1 MNEKNKVG
9 IDIKKEFHLGLS
21 FHQNGKLK
29 DAKLTYKK
37 ILSVEPNHFDT
48 LHLIGMVENQFGNYQ
63 KAIQYLHK
71 ALLINQNVDFVFNN
85 LGEIFLGISDYKSAL
100 SNFNKAIDLN
110 ENYEKA
116 HFNKAE
122 TFRRQEL
129 YKKSLESYD
138 RCLQI
143 NSHNLD
149 AHINKGVSLFKIEQ
163 FKKAILSLDSA
174 LKLNPKNFYAIANK
188 AQCFFKLED
197 YKNAIDVNDILIHN
211 YKDNFLG
218 YFQNSK
224 IFMKLNDYNKA
235 LNNIDIAIRL
245 NPQNHEVYALKASIL
260 TKLKLYNE
268 AITYYD
274 KTILLKKD
282 HYQTYNDK
290 GNIFFLKNNFDEAII
305 YYKQAL
311 NINNNYSTAYY
322 NLGKAYLSMGK
333 LDASL
338 EQFTLAVKKK
348 PDFIECFN
356 YIGIVFRELKKYDKA
371 YFYFKQALM
380 SDPNNNT
387 YLSNLIFLQMNL
399 NHWPFEIDAKK
410 ETIFDYCIQKK
421 INIPFVSI
429 VSCDDQKLHHKIAQ
443 NYTKKMLTSE
453 SVINHKFNQ
462 KNHEKFKIGYF
473 SSDFTTHP
481 VSQLLVELIETHDR
495 GRFEIIAFSLKK
507 RNNKDPL
514 KRRLLSSF
522 DKFIEVENLETKE
535 IVNISRNIPL
545 DIAVDLNGH
554 TKFARTEIFLKRAA
568 PIQINF
574 LGYPGTMGTNL
585 YDYIIADEIVLP
597 PKNQKFYEEKVV
609 YLPHSYQVNPSKR
622 EISNKIFKKTELG
635 LPEKG
640 FIFCCFNN
648 NYKILPKTFKIWMKI
663 LKNVKNS
670 VLWLQ
675 QTNDVSKTNLYE
687 EANKAGIDK
696 NRLIFATYIHKM
708 SDHLARIK
716 VADLFLD
723 TYPYNAQT
731 TASDALWAGLPI
743 LTRMGNSFSSKVA
756 ASLLNSVGLQDLIT
770 NNDEIY
776 MQLAITLGNNP
787 HKLNDIKQKLIES
800 KNISPLYN
808 NKLYTRNLEQAFELM
823 IDKLKKKSPVENIII
838 KS

>member
-1 MNEKNKVG
+1 MNEQNIVD
-9 IDIKKEFHLGLS
+9 IDINKELHLGLG

-29 DAKLTYKK
+29 DAKLSYTK
-37 ILSVEPNHFDT
+37 ILSIVPDHFDS
-48 LHLIGMVENQFGNYQ
+48 LHLIGMVENQSGNYK
-63 KAIQYLHK
+63 KAIQYLQK
-71 ALLINQNVDFVFNN
+71 ALSIRQNVDFVFNN
-85 LGEIFLGISDYKSAL
+85 LGEIFLSTSDYDNAL
-100 SNFNKAIDLN
+100 SNFNKAIVLN

-138 RCLQI
+138 KCLQL
-143 NSHNLD
+143 NSHNLN
-149 AHINKGVSLFKIEQ
+149 AHINKGVSLLKTKL
-163 FKKAILSLDSA
+163 FKKALLSLDSA
-174 LKLNPKNFYAIANK
+174 LKLDPKNFNATVNK
-188 AQCFFKLED
+188 AQCFYMLKD
-197 YKNAIDVNDILIHN
+197 YKTAINIYNILIHN
-211 YKDNFLG
+211 YKDNFFG
-218 YFQNSK
+218 YYQNCK
-224 IFMKLNDYNKA
+224 IFMKINDYKNA
-235 LNNIDIAIRL
+235 LNNIDNAIRL
-245 NPQNHEVYALKASIL
+245 NPQNHEVYYLKASIL
-260 TKLKLYNE
+260 AKLKLYNE

-274 KTILLKKD
+274 RTILLKKD

-305 YYKQAL
+305 FYKQAI
-311 NINNNYSTAYY
+311 NINNDYSSAHY

-333 LDASL
+333 LHASL

-356 YIGIVFRELKKYDKA
+356 YIGIVFRELKEYAKA
-371 YFYFKQALM
+371 YSYFKKALM
-380 SDPNNNT
+380 LDPNNNT
-387 YLSNLIFLQMNL
+387 YLSNLIFLQMNI
-399 NHWPFEIDAKK
+399 NHWSFEIDIQK
-410 ETIFDYCIQKK
+410 ETIFDYDFQDK
-421 INIPFVSI
+421 IDTPFVSI
-429 VSCDDQKLHHKIAQ
+429 VSSDDPKLHQKIAQ
-443 NYTKKMLTSE
+443 NYIKKMLTSE
-453 SVINHKFNQ
+453 SVINYKFNQ
-462 KNHEKFKIGYF
+462 KNQKKFKIGYF

-481 VSQLLVELIETHDR
+481 VSQLLVELIEKHDR
-495 GRFEIIAFSLKK
+495 SKFEIIAFSLKK

-535 IVNISRNIPL
+535 IVNMSRSFPL
-545 DIAVDLNGH
+545 DIAIDLNGH
-554 TKFARTEIFLKRAA
+554 TKFARTEIFLKRVA

-574 LGYPGTMGTNL
+574 LGYPGTMGTNV

-597 PKNQKFYEEKVV
+597 PKNQKFYQEKVV

-675 QTNDVSKTNLYE
+675 PTNDVSKTNLYE

-696 NRLIFATYIHKM
+696 NRLIFATYINEM

-731 TASDALWAGLPI
+731 TASDALWVGLPI

-770 NNDEIY
+770 NNDETY
-776 MQLAITLGNNP
+776 MQIAITLGNNP
-787 HKLNDIKQKLIES
+787 NKVNHIKQKLIES
-800 KNISPLYN
+800 KNTSTLFNI
-808 NKLYTRNLEQAFELM
+808 KLYTNNLEQAFELM
-823 IDKLKKKSPVENIII
+823 IGKLKKNSSAENITI